1 MSFRLAAD
9 RPLPAAIRQ
18 LANDR
23 LNMALALLEPAS
35 LDADTETAIHD
46 TRKRIKELR
55 ALLRLAQGALGK
67 QYRSENRLLRDIGRQ
82 LSTTRDA
89 QAVLQTFDKLTS
101 TAATEHRRPT
111 LTPQAVQGI
120 RGRLDARQ
128 QAAVAAPHLQT
139 ALPELRAEFIALG
152 ERIPHWRFRADDFDA
167 IRSGLEAS
175 YRAGRRQLR
184 QLYKRTGDVCG
195 EPEDFHEWRKRVKD
209 QWYQTKLLH
218 DFWPQGLKGRQKALK
233 QLADVLGD
241 EHDLQVLRT
250 TITDEPKLFGTAAT
264 AAALEQLAVTRQQQL
279 RDEALPLGS
288 LLYAEKAPAYLA
300 RMAAYWAV
308 QQQYQIP

>member
-1 MSFRLAAD
+1 MSFKLASD

-23 LNMALALLEPAS
+23 LDMALALLEPVAFA
-35 LDADTETAIHD
+35 ADTDTAVHD

-55 ALLRLAQGALGK
+55 AVLRLARGALGK
-67 QYRSENRLLRDIGRQ
+67 QYRSENRLLRDIARQ

-89 QAVLQTFDKLTS
+89 RAVLETFDKLTS
-101 TAATEHRRPT
+101 AADGNRSA
-111 LTPQAVQGI
+111 LTPQALQAI
-120 RGRLDARQ
+120 RSRLEARQ
-128 QAAVAAPHLQT
+128 EQAVAAPGLQS
-139 ALPELRAEFIALG
+139 ALPELRTELIALRG
-152 ERIPHWRFRADDFDA
+152 RVPNWRFREDDFDT
-167 IRSGLEAS
+167 ICPGLEAS

-184 QLYKRTGDVCG
+184 QLYNRAGDVRG

-218 DFWPQGLKGRQKALK
+218 DFWPQGLKGRAKALK

-250 TITDEPKLFGTAAT
+250 AITDEPKLFGTAAT
-264 AAALEQLAVTRQQQL
+264 AAALEQLAATRQQQL

-288 LLYAEKAPAYLA
+288 LLYAEKTPAYLA

-308 QQQYQIP
+308 QQQFQIP